1 MKEQLI
7 SYVELLFAGS
17 SGCEDMKQE
26 ILQNTL
32 ERYDDLILQ
41 GKTPE
46 AAYRLSI
53 SGIGDIQELLQCTSA
68 NAVSATVPPTNT
80 AEKSVPGFGKRLLK
94 AIAILLYIIS
104 LIPMFVLDRLNMGE
118 IGLCGMLVIWGVA
131 TALLIVAG
139 KNGCKNEGKNER
151 TEKNPLCSAI
161 CTLIAVLGT
170 VIYFIVSFLSGA
182 WHITWVIFPMIGA
195 IKGLIRA
202 IFDLLEVEK

>member
-80 AEKSVPGFGKRLLK
+80 TEKSVPGFGKRLLK

-139 KNGCKNEGKNER
+139 KTAVKTRKKTSAR
-151 TEKNPLCSAI
+151 RRILCVPQFA
-161 CTLIAVLGT
+161 
-170 VIYFIVSFLSGA
+170 
-182 WHITWVIFPMIGA
+182 P
-195 IKGLIRA
+195 
-202 IFDLLEVEK
+202 